1 MTRPITDRLLIGLF
15 ASLLAAGA
23 LASAYNLWIDREKL
37 WQLADDEWNRLPS
50 RFEAFFNDHLGARKQ
65 LTAVHARLKMRWL
78 RSSPTPRVWVGR
90 DEWLFYNHNA
100 DPIYHRR
107 IDPELPAQLDFWG
120 FDLSA
125 RRALVEETG
134 AHYLVVFAP
143 NKQSV
148 HPEFLPT
155 SHWQAGPSSLDRL
168 LERCRRDKKLNVLD
182 LRDPLRAAKVNG
194 PVYLRYDS
202 HWNQDGAYAAYAAIV
217 RALAK
222 WHPQLMPRPR
232 ADFDF
237 HLDRYQGCDLAGMVG
252 LGDRLIDHTTAMAMR
267 LTLSHETSEPI
278 PPTPDK
284 LEHVSSF
291 ISEQDRP
298 DLPRAILFMD
308 SFGEYPALWMREH
321 FSRLVTVGTYTF
333 DRDLLK
339 QERPQV
345 VIQLIV
351 ERQIDARRTFVLGGR
366 SK

>member
-1 MTRPITDRLLIGLF
+1 MMRRIADRLLIGLF
-15 ASLLAAGA
+15 GSLLAAGS
-23 LASAYNLWIDREKL
+23 LVSAYNLWFMREKL
-37 WQLADDEWNRLPS
+37 VQLAHDDWIRVQSRLQK
-50 RFEAFFNDHLGARKQ
+50 FLNDHLAARKQ
-65 LTAVHARLKMRWL
+65 VTAVYGRAKMRWL

-90 DEWLFYNHNA
+90 DEWLFYDHNS
-100 DPIYHRR
+100 DPIYHHR

-125 RRALVEETG
+125 RRAIVEENG
-134 AHYLVVFAP
+134 GHYLLVFAP

-148 HPEFLPT
+148 HAEFLAT
-155 SHWQAGPSSLDRL
+155 SQWQAGPSSLDRL
-168 LERCRRDKKLNVLD
+168 LERCRRDKKLHMLD
-182 LRDPLRAAKVNG
+182 LREPLRAAKANG
-194 PVYLRYDS
+194 PLYLRFDT

-217 RALAK
+217 RSVAK
-222 WHPQLMPRPR
+222 WYPQMTPHPR

-237 HLDRYQGCDLAGMVG
+237 HLDKYQGCDLARMVG
-252 LGDRLIDHTTAMAMR
+252 LGDRLVDHSTAMALR
-267 LTLSHETSEPI
+267 FTSSHTTPEPI

-284 LEHVSSF
+284 LGHVSSA

-298 DLPRAILFMD
+298 NLPRAVMFTD

-339 QERPQV
+339 KERPDV

-351 ERQIDARRTFVLGGR
+351 ERQIDARRTFPIQRR